1 MTTSAESSF
10 SSTFISKAPLPLD
23 TPENQ
28 GFSAVRLAKLEERY
42 RYGVSAREIPG
53 AVVMIARNG
62 KLIYAKQFGYADRPS
77 QIPMTLET
85 VFALASMTK
94 PITSVAA
101 MMLVEEGRICL
112 NEPVSRYLPE
122 LASLKVLTERID
134 STGSVSQTLEPVE
147 REPTVQDLMRHTS
160 GFIYGQ
166 FGNGPLHKAY
176 MEANVWSMNFDVPLA
191 QTITRL
197 SRMPLASQP
206 GSTFDYSISTDVL
219 GRVVE
224 VVSGKLLGEFIRD
237 RIAVP
242 LGLRSLK
249 FYVDVDA
256 PFAWDP
262 LFDTSHDLH
271 PPEVQSSRASTD
283 ERIHQDPGDYSG
295 GGGMF
300 GTAGDYLR
308 FAQMLLN
315 GGLLDGQRVLSSKSV
330 ALMTSNH
337 LGPRVEIPH
346 NIRALLR
353 LMAPSAEMGQGFGL
367 GFAVRTAPGRNP
379 APGSVGDFYW
389 GGASGVYFWVDP
401 EQKLIVLSLTA
412 QSKFETKVLYRQLA
426 RQLVYQSLEDV
437 YPATQIQSPD
447 DSAPS
452 PSNAQPAY
460 RSTDL
465 PLLTP

>member
-1 MTTSAESSF
+1 MTSAKSSP
-10 SSTFISKAPLPLD
+10 SSTSISEAPLPLD

-28 GFSAVRLAKLEERY
+28 GFSVARLQRLEERY
-42 RYGVSAREIPG
+42 QYGVSAREIPG

-62 KLIYAKQFGYADRPS
+62 KLIYAKAFGYADRPS
-77 QIPMTLET
+77 EISMTLET

-112 NEPVSRYLPE
+112 NEPISRYLPE
-122 LASLKVLTERID
+122 LATLKVLTERTD
-134 STGSVSQTLEPVE
+134 STGSVSRTLEPVE
-147 REPTVQDLMRHTS
+147 RQPTIQDLMRHTS

-176 MEANVWSMNFDVPLA
+176 MEANVWSMNLDVPLA
-191 QTITRL
+191 ETITRL

-242 LGLRSLK
+242 LGLRTLK
-249 FYVDVDA
+249 FHVDVNA

-262 LFDTSHDLH
+262 LFDPSHH
-271 PPEVQSSRASTD
+271 PHPLEAQSSRASTD
-283 ERIHQDPGDYSG
+283 KRIHLDPGDYSG

-315 GGLLDGQRVLSSKSV
+315 GGILDGNRLLSSKSV
-330 ALMTSNH
+330 ALMTTNH
-337 LGPRVEIPH
+337 LGPHVEIPQ

-353 LMAPSAEMGQGFGL
+353 LIAPSLEMGQGFGL

-401 EQKLIVLSLTA
+401 EQKLIALSLTA
-412 QSKFETKVLYRQLA
+412 QSEFETKVLYRELA
-426 RQLVYQSLEDV
+426 RQLVYQALEDV
-437 YPATQIQSPD
+437 YSSTRTESPD
-447 DSAPS
+447 ASTPS
-452 PSNAQPAY
+452 RSNVQPTY
-460 RSTDL
+460 RFADL

>member
-1 MTTSAESSF
+1 MTSAKSSLSF
-10 SSTFISKAPLPLD
+10 RSIPEAPLPLD
-23 TPENQ
+23 SPEDQ
-28 GFSAVRLAKLEERY
+28 GFSVARLERLGERY
-42 RYGVSAREIPG
+42 QYGVSAHEIPG

-62 KLIYAKQFGYADRPS
+62 KLIYAKPFGYADRPS
-77 QIPMTLET
+77 QVPMTLET
-85 VFALASMTK
+85 VFGLASMTK

-101 MMLVEEGRICL
+101 MVLVEEGRICL
-112 NEPVSRYLPE
+112 NEPISRYLPE
-122 LASLKVLTERID
+122 LDGLKVLTERTD
-134 STGSVSQTLEPVE
+134 SSGSVSQTLEPVE
-147 REPTVQDLMRHTS
+147 RQPTIQDLMRHTS

-191 QTITRL
+191 ETITRL
-197 SRMPLASQP
+197 SRMPLANQP

-224 VVSGKLLGEFIRD
+224 VVSGKLLGQFITD
-237 RIAVP
+237 RIASP
-242 LGLRSLK
+242 LGLRTLK
-249 FYVDVDA
+249 FHVDVDA
-256 PFAWDP
+256 SFAWDP
-262 LFDTSHDLH
+262 LFDPSPDPHS
-271 PPEVQSSRASTD
+271 PEVQPTRATTD
-283 ERIHQDPGDYSG
+283 RRIHQDPGDYSG

-315 GGLLDGQRVLSSKSV
+315 GGILDGNRVLSSKSV

-337 LGPRVEIPH
+337 LGPHVDIPH

-353 LMAPSAEMGQGFGL
+353 FIAPSPEMGQGFGL

-401 EQKLIVLSLTA
+401 EQKLIALSLTA

-426 RQLVYQSLEDV
+426 RQLVYQALEDV
-437 YPATQIQSPD
+437 YPSTRIELPD

-452 PSNAQPAY
+452 QSNAQPTY
-460 RSTDL
+460 RLTDL